1 LLWKRKYGV
10 RDSDVISQDGVSL
23 TQSNNSKQ
31 DLVENNYGLVHACA
45 NKFRGRGVE
54 YDDLFQ
60 AGCIGLIK
68 AAGNFDSS
76 RGFAFSTYAVPVIL
90 GEIKRIFRDGG
101 AVKIG
106 RSLKEKARHAMHIKE
121 ELSTELGREP
131 TISELA
137 EKLGVDVSQ
146 AAELI
151 TVSMPV
157 ISLTATDE
165 KGTVQL
171 DIPTPAPEEEIS
183 EKLALK
189 TVVASLEEK
198 DRQLIELR
206 YYKGLTQVKT
216 AEKLGMSQVQVS
228 RREKAILMHMRKAMT

>member
-1 LLWKRKYGV
+1 M
-10 RDSDVISQDGVSL
+10 
-23 TQSNNSKQ
+23 SNQELIEK
-31 DLVENNYGLVHACA
+31 NYGLVHACA

-68 AAGNFDSS
+68 AANNFDSS

-106 RSLKEKARHAMHIKE
+106 RSLKEKARHAMRIKE
-121 ELSTELGREP
+121 EMALELGREP
-131 TISELA
+131 TVSELA
-137 EKLGVDVSQ
+137 ERLGVDISQ

-171 DIPTPAPEEEIS
+171 DIPTDAPEEAIS

-189 TVVASLEEK
+189 SVVNSLEER
-198 DRQLIELR
+198 DRRLIELR
-206 YYKGLTQVKT
+206 YFKGLTQVKT
-216 AEKLGMSQVQVS
+216 AKELGMSQV
-228 RREKAILMHMRKAMT
+228 